1 MASLLKRGYRKV
13 KRLLGITPSNAHGI
27 NPGYDFNKSNPLGS
41 NGERVDIQLNKGADF
56 DTMDMYQKSH
66 WKRYEF
72 ARDVVRTGEVC
83 GDFACGTGY
92 GSILISEKAESVIG
106 ADLNSK
112 VITEIRERYKENR
125 NTVFLNENLLN
136 LSFQD
141 HFDTIISFETLEHFA
156 ENDIITLLKI
166 FNKALKA
173 NGRLL
178 FSTPYLQEKSEEAV
192 KMGFHLTFYID
203 MEKINTWLKDT
214 GFRVEIVKYQNYDSH
229 LLSEDLEKKDFIICA
244 ARKVDK

>member
-1 MASLLKRGYRKV
+1 MASLLKRVYRRAQ
-13 KRLLGITPSNAHGI
+13 RLLGGTPQNA
-27 NPGYDFNKSNPLGS
+27 GYDFNKSNPLGS

-56 DTMDMYQKSH
+56 DKMDMYQKSH

-229 LLSEDLEKKDFIICA
+229 LLSDDLEKKDFIICA
-244 ARKVDK
+244 ARKVNN